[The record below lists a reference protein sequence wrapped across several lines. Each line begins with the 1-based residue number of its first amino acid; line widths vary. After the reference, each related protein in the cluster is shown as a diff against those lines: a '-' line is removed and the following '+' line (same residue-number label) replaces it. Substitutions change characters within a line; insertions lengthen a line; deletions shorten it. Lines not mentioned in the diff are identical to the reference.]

1 MTYFF
6 ERNFDEER
14 MRTGIAIGQNGDA
27 VQADDTLL
35 RDADERARQQ
45 GFDDGYR
52 QGLLDGRAE
61 LEVERAA
68 EKDKALGQLAKCCE
82 TLCGDAENHR
92 QVLEQE
98 MLEFATRACEKVLP
112 DLIQAQSSDRVFA
125 EIRRH
130 LRLAMGSPK
139 LTVKISE
146 ATYQKHGAKLEA
158 ALKTSAS
165 TTEIELSVDDQLAE
179 GDARMAWQN
188 GMMEYNYE
196 RVCASVL
203 DALRSVRKAAS
214 KPKNERMPEDV

>member
-14 MRTGIAIGQNGDA
+14 MCTAIATGQNGDS

-35 RDADERARQQ
+35 RDADDRVRQQ

-52 QGLLDGRAE
+52 QGRVDGRAE
-61 LEVERAA
+61 LELERAA
-68 EKDKALGQLAKCCE
+68 EQDTALSELAKCCA
-82 TLCGDAENHR
+82 TLCGDAEKHR
-92 QVLEQE
+92 QALEQE

-130 LRLAMGSPK
+130 LRFAMGSPK

-146 ATYQKHGAKLEA
+146 ATHQNHGAKLEA
-158 ALKTSAS
+158 VLKTSAA

-188 GMMEYNYE
+188 GMMEYSYE

-214 KPKNERMPEDV
+214 KPKKERMPDDV